1 MKNSGTCCPFG
12 QGLLAAAVSFA
23 AGLAVVAVL
32 LAQKQPPLPAAGTD
46 NGREAVRRAEET
58 YLARRI
64 VSVLEPLAGEGKV
77 RAEVRLEID
86 YDTVSSSEEV
96 FDPDGQVLRAYTAA
110 ANFASEA
117 EYEINK
123 YSRRVVKSGSRVK
136 RLSALVLVDGLCPDG
151 VCRNGEAARMASMV
165 APVIGF
171 EPRRGDVLQIEN
183 VSLSGTGQIVPVLAA
198 AAAAGL
204 AVWGL
209 SFFRGRRRRQENG
222 GDADGR
228 NAVWKKLENTDAET
242 LAAYLS
248 GESPSVAA
256 YVLLRLKRQT
266 AEAVLD
272 KLPLSFAAGVLAAM
286 AVSAP
291 VAPEVA
297 AEIERTLSR
306 DFAQNVPNGHE
317 CAFALFAATANG
329 RRRELLSALEAEDPV
344 LAGRLRATMFNF
356 EDFNAVSDDD
366 IRRLFDEAEAER
378 LAVALRG
385 ASERLKQRFF
395 ADMSPE
401 AAAFVQKEMAA
412 LGPVKLKEV
421 EAAQDEIIEQAAR
434 LAAAGKI
441 RLRKMNGGSVR

>member
-1 MKNSGTCCPFG
+1 MQRSETNCPLG

-32 LAQKQPPLPAAGTD
+32 LALSRPQMPATAAE
-46 NGREAVRRAEET
+46 NGREAVRRTEEA

-64 VSVLEPLAGEGKV
+64 VSVLEPFVGEGKV

-86 YDTVSSSEEV
+86 YDTVSSGEEI

-117 EYEINK
+117 EYEISR
-123 YSRRVVKSGSRVK
+123 YSRRVVKSGGRVK

-151 VCRNGEAARMASMV
+151 VCRDGEAVRLASMV

-183 VSLSGTGQIVPVLAA
+183 VSFAGKGRIVPVLLA

-209 SFFRGRRRRQENG
+209 NFFRGRRRRQEDG
-222 GDADGR
+222 GK
-228 NAVWKKLENTDAET
+228 NTVWKTLENTDAEA

-256 YVLLRLKRQT
+256 YVLLRLNRPT
-266 AEAVLD
+266 AETVLNG
-272 KLPLSFAAGVLAAM
+272 LPLPFAAGVLAAM

-291 VAPEVA
+291 VAPEIA
-297 AEIERTLSR
+297 AAGGE
-306 DFAQNVPNGHE
+306 
-317 CAFALFAATANG
+317 
-329 RRRELLSALEAEDPV
+329 RRRELLSVLETEDPV

-366 IRRLFDEAEAER
+366 IRRLFDEVEAER

-401 AAAFVQKEMAA
+401 AAAFIRKEMAA

-441 RLRKMNGGSVR
+441 RLRKMNGGRV

>member
-1 MKNSGTCCPFG
+1 MQRSETNCPLG

-32 LAQKQPPLPAAGTD
+32 LALSRPQMPATAAE
-46 NGREAVRRAEET
+46 NGREAVRRTEEA

-64 VSVLEPLAGEGKV
+64 VSVLEPFVGEGKV

-86 YDTVSSSEEV
+86 YDTVSSGEEI

-117 EYEINK
+117 EYEISR
-123 YSRRVVKSGSRVK
+123 YSRRVVKSGGRVK

-151 VCRNGEAARMASMV
+151 VCRDGEAVRLASMV

-171 EPRRGDVLQIEN
+171 EPRRGDILQIEN
-183 VSLSGTGQIVPVLAA
+183 VSFAGKGQIVPLLLA

-209 SFFRGRRRRQENG
+209 NFFRGCRRRQKDG
-222 GDADGR
+222 GK
-228 NAVWKKLENTDAET
+228 NTVWKTLENTDAEA

-256 YVLLRLKRQT
+256 YVLLRLNRPT
-266 AEAVLD
+266 AETVLNG
-272 KLPLSFAAGVLAAM
+272 LPLPFAAGVLAAM

-291 VAPEVA
+291 VAPEIA

-306 DFAQNVPNGHE
+306 DFAQSVPNGRE
-317 CAFALFAATANG
+317 RAFALFAAAG
-329 RRRELLSALEAEDPV
+329 GERRRELLSVLETEDPV

-366 IRRLFDEAEAER
+366 IRRLFDEVEAER

-401 AAAFVQKEMAA
+401 AAAFIRKEMAA

-441 RLRKMNGGSVR
+441 RLRKMNGGRV